1 MQQPPVRQFDQLPA
15 GIAEQDRTAEV
26 DRIECDNREARFTIE
41 DAKRIKAE
49 YKAKLAELK
58 KRQP

>member
-1 MQQPPVRQFDQLPA
+1 LSGNLINYRRELLNRIGP
-15 GIAEQDRTAEV
+15 AEV
-26 DRIECDNREARFTIE
+26 DRIECDNTEARFTIE

-58 KRQP
+58 TRQPAD